1 MAPGRRSGHGEAGTR
16 TRIDRRK
23 SASLRRWIPLVE
35 ETTLCRTSGDVVN
48 ASRVYDALP
57 RDEQLNVARE
67 LVTTRAAELCR
78 AYRNVID
85 VSFGY
90 RRRRARAGGP
100 PQIVP
105 IPCVRFLVKRKWRHG
120 QGVAG
125 QMLPRRLFAYCSVS
139 GRRALCAIPTDVEDA
154 RVFRGI
160 EAGALLPVEAKW
172 RESVAGG
179 VLTCALR
186 RRGVDGTYALCCR
199 HVLSLTD
206 LFHPHP
212 TWGASVRAI
221 EDQGAA
227 LLGRTRAVAGPL
239 FEAPEPSFDAQL
251 LEVTDAERLRR
262 ALGGLRLD
270 GHARGLGDLPDVRF
284 IVTPHGTI
292 EATQLEFIFDR
303 PLYRL
308 GGVGWVSHRQLVVS
322 VLAEPTR
329 RGDSGSPVVSRR
341 DGGLLLGMHIA
352 GVDNGSGARFAY
364 MIPAWELLNPVNY
377 DGAANREEWE
387 PVNPPVSRARGRP
400 VLARRAKRPATRRRR
415 PATRRR
421 RSTTRSRAR
430 RLQARRSRPRRARR
444 SG

>member
-1 MAPGRRSGHGEAGTR
+1 MPARRRRGHDRAGTR
-16 TRIDRRK
+16 ARSSRRK
-23 SASLRRWIPLVE
+23 STSRRRWIPLVE
-35 ETTLCRTSGDVVN
+35 ETTLRRAPGDAVA
-48 ASRVYDALP
+48 ASRVYDTLA
-57 RDEQLNVARE
+57 RDEQLTVVRE
-67 LVTTRAAELCR
+67 AVTTRAAELCL

-90 RRRRARAGGP
+90 RRRRAGSGGP
-100 PQIVP
+100 PRIVP
-105 IPCVRFLVKRKWRHG
+105 TPCVRFLVKRKWQHG
-120 QGVAG
+120 QKVAG
-125 QMLPRRLFAYCSVS
+125 QTLPRRLFAYCSVG
-139 GRRALCAIPTDVEDA
+139 GRRTLCAIPTDVEDA

-160 EAGALLPVEAKW
+160 EAGALLPIEARW
-172 RESVAGG
+172 QESVAGG

-186 RRGVDGTYALCCR
+186 RSGVAGTYALSCR

-212 TWGASVRAI
+212 TWGASVEAI
-221 EDQGAA
+221 EDRGAA
-227 LLGRTRAVAGPL
+227 RLGRTRAVAGAL
-239 FEAPEPSFDAQL
+239 SEAPEPSFDAQL
-251 LEVTDAERLRR
+251 LAVTDVERLRR

-270 GHARGLGDLPDVRF
+270 GHARGLGDLPDLRF
-284 IVTPHGTI
+284 IVTPRGTV

-308 GGVGWVSHRQLVVS
+308 GGVGWVSHRELVVS
-322 VLAEPTR
+322 ALAEPTR

-352 GVDNGSGARFAY
+352 GVDNGPGARFAY
-364 MIPAWELLNPVNY
+364 MIPAWDLLNPANY

-387 PVNPPVSRARGRP
+387 PVNPSVGRARGRA
-400 VLARRAKRPATRRRR
+400 VLARRAKRPAPRRRR
-415 PATRRR
+415 PTA
-421 RSTTRSRAR
+421 RSRAP